1 MFEKVKAILE
11 EELGIDPA
19 QITPD
24 ARLTTDLGIGSLE
37 FVNAVLTLEDT
48 FDVTT
53 DEDRLRGLS
62 TVGDLVSYMEE
73 LTKG

>member
-1 MFEKVKAILE
+1 M
-11 EELGIDPA
+11 
-19 QITPD
+19 
-24 ARLTTDLGIGSLE
+24 TTDLGIGSLE

>member
-24 ARLTTDLGIGSLE
+24 ARLTADLGIGSLE